1 MQTFQPVPIGDR
13 AQMSVLNNYQNE
25 VVGKFLALFFLIGVM
40 HEFSR
45 SSEIPKLIR
54 ELLLTNG
61 VSI

>member
-1 MQTFQPVPIGDR
+1 
-13 AQMSVLNNYQNE
+13 MSVPNNYQNE
-25 VVGKFLALFFLIGVM
+25 VVDKFLTLFLLIGVM

-45 SSEIPKLIR
+45 SLTHSEIPKLIR